1 MLAKNIF
8 FFKPCSLITAKNVQI
23 YQMLQQKLI
32 FNICT
37 SYLFNYLTFI
47 NEIFLLLA
55 I

>member
-8 FFKPCSLITAKNVQI
+8 FLSHTALYTAKNVQI